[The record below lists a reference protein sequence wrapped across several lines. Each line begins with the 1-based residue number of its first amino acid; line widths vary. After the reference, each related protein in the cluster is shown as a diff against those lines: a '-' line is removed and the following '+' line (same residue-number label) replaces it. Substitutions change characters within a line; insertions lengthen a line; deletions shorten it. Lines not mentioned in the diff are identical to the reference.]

1 MPITWKDKL
10 RKASFRGIEFKVDTS
25 DLDGGRRVAKHEF
38 PQKNIPFVEDL
49 GGKLKTFPVEGYVI
63 GDDYMTTRDLLIGAL
78 DQEGTGLLVHPYYGE
93 LNLQVEDWHVKN
105 SASEGGMARF
115 SMVFLQTEDI
125 KYPTT
130 ANNNVEILNA
140 KADKLDES
148 LAQNVNKKYK
158 TNILSSYKKA
168 VNCIKDTIKSLKNL
182 LSPIASLVN
191 MAEQVSKDLN
201 DIATEV
207 MSLARSP
214 LTLAY
219 NLQNAIKSIQN
230 IPEYAKDIM
239 KAYSSLNKI
248 FSEYYNDTKE
258 PTTKAEAI
266 NKVNNQSM
274 KQLLCLTIASAM
286 ARTASTMAFTTYSEA
301 QATQELIAGIIDEII
316 VDTDDDDIFQNA
328 VDLKLALSQVL
339 PPENQVLKNIVLYPV
354 KDTVPSIVLAYDIY
368 GNLDN
373 EQDILDRNTIE
384 NPATII
390 GGNDI
395 EVLI

>member
-1 MPITWKDKL
+1 
-10 RKASFRGIEFKVDTS
+10 
-25 DLDGGRRVAKHEF
+25 
-38 PQKNIPFVEDL
+38 
-49 GGKLKTFPVEGYVI
+49 
-63 GDDYMTTRDLLIGAL
+63 
-78 DQEGTGLLVHPYYGE
+78 
-93 LNLQVEDWHVKN
+93 
-105 SASEGGMARF
+105 
-115 SMVFLQTEDI
+115 
-125 KYPTT
+125 
-130 ANNNVEILNA
+130 
-140 KADKLDES
+140 
-148 LAQNVNKKYK
+148 
-158 TNILSSYKKA
+158 
-168 VNCIKDTIKSLKNL
+168 
-182 LSPIASLVN
+182 
-191 MAEQVSKDLN
+191 
-201 DIATEV
+201 